1 MFKIK
6 TVTLLL
12 ILLIAS
18 CEKLE
23 FTDEKQEDIELE
35 KEDESEDRKN
45 IIDWED
51 VIDTTIINIA
61 PDASS
66 IQIFRDE
73 EVLI

>member
-23 FTDEKQEDIELE
+23 FTDENK
-35 KEDESEDRKN
+35 K
-45 IIDWED
+45 
-51 VIDTTIINIA
+51 T
-61 PDASS
+61 
-66 IQIFRDE
+66 
-73 EVLI
+73 

>member
-51 VIDTTIINIA
+51 DIDTTIINIA
-61 PDASS
+61 PDVSS
-66 IQIFRDE
+66 ILILRDE
-73 EVLI
+73 

>member
-51 VIDTTIINIA
+51 DIDTTIINIA

>member
-51 VIDTTIINIA
+51 DIDTTIINIA

-66 IQIFRDE
+66 IQIYRDE

>member
-35 KEDESEDRKN
+35 KEDEIEDRKN

-61 PDASS
+61 PDVSS
-66 IQIFRDE
+66 IQIYRDE

>member
-35 KEDESEDRKN
+35 KEDEIEDRKN

>member
-6 TVTLLL
+6 AVTLLL

-51 VIDTTIINIA
+51 DIDTTIINIA

>member
-51 VIDTTIINIA
+51 DIDTTIINIA

-66 IQIFRDE
+66 ILILRDE
-73 EVLI
+73 

>member
-35 KEDESEDRKN
+35 KEDENEDRKN

-51 VIDTTIINIA
+51 DIDTTIINIA

>member
-23 FTDEKQEDIELE
+23 FTDEKQEDTELE

-51 VIDTTIINIA
+51 DIDTTIINIA

>member
-23 FTDEKQEDIELE
+23 FTDEKQEDKELE

-51 VIDTTIINIA
+51 DIDTTIINIA

-66 IQIFRDE
+66 IQIYRDE

>member
-51 VIDTTIINIA
+51 DIDTTIINIA

-66 IQIFRDE
+66 IDTVHKI
-73 EVLI
+73 V

>member
-51 VIDTTIINIA
+51 DIDTTIINIA

-66 IQIFRDE
+66 IQLFRDE

>member
-35 KEDESEDRKN
+35 KEDEIEDRKN

-61 PDASS
+61 PDVSS
-66 IQIFRDE
+66 ILILRDE
-73 EVLI
+73 

>member
-51 VIDTTIINIA
+51 DIDTTIINIA

-73 EVLI
+73 EALI